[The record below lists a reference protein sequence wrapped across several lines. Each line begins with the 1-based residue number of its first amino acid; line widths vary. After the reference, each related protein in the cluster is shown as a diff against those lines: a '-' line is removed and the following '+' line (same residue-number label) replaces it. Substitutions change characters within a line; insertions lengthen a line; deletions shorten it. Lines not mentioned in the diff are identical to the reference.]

1 MNGQGK
7 KLNRFCLTGFLLAVL
22 APFVCSFC
30 FVITYYPLW
39 YRLGIRM
46 KGGIVLPLIFC
57 TLAIALVMAA
67 LGFALSIK
75 GVRSCRRRGERGT
88 GLGVVGIVFAG
99 MFLAT
104 VSTVL
109 LSVLITPRE
118 SPPTSTTPAVNT
130 LIKLLALTVR
140 SI

>member
-22 APFVCSFC
+22 APLVCSFC

-75 GVRSCRRRGERGT
+75 GVRSCSRRAQINEKK
-88 GLGVVGIVFAG
+88 F
-99 MFLAT
+99 
-104 VSTVL
+104 
-109 LSVLITPRE
+109 
-118 SPPTSTTPAVNT
+118 
-130 LIKLLALTVR
+130 KK
-140 SI
+140 